1 MPLLTD
7 FDWQS
12 KYDHDHG
19 SLIEQFYLRALACAQ
34 RYDRTTGYFTATALA
49 IAARGL
55 EGLVLNNGRMRL
67 VVGCTLDE
75 PEVAAIEH
83 GQSLKDTVEGKLLK
97 MPLAG
102 SSPREQQALE
112 LLAWMVARGYLEIK
126 VAVPCDAD
134 RNPVATQAIFH
145 EKAGILEDKTGAR
158 LAFAGSVNE
167 TAYGWLHNWESF
179 HVFCDWDGGNRHVD
193 AEEKSF
199 ALLWAD
205 RAKRARVL
213 DVPAAVREELL
224 RFLPR
229 EDDEEPERIKRARSC
244 DALSSIH
251 PLTRNR
257 TNGKVRRR
265 PLRSRNDERRCG
277 KLSGLRRGS
286 RVASVLPKRPAPLH
300 PGRIRF

>member
-126 VAVPCDAD
+126 VAVPCDDD

-229 EDDEEPERIKRARSC
+229 HDDEPERIKRARSS
-244 DALSSIH
+244 DAVPRS
-251 PLTRNR
+251 TR
-257 TNGKVRRR
+257 
-265 PLRSRNDERRCG
+265 
-277 KLSGLRRGS
+277 
-286 RVASVLPKRPAPLH
+286 
-300 PGRIRF
+300 